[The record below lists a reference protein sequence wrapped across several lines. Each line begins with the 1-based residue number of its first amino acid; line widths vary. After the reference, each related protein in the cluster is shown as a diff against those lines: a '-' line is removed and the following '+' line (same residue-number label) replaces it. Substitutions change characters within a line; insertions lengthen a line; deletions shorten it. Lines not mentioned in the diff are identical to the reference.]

1 MKPLVAATA
10 FRHSSVSLQIKQ
22 MRSPGPLPMKVC
34 RQFKQDRAFRRG
46 RLIALIFVFDT
57 GCGGWASDA
66 LSIR

>member
-10 FRHSSVSLQIKQ
+10 FRQLSLSLQIRQ
-22 MRSPGPLPMKVC
+22 IRSPGPLPMKVC

-46 RLIALIFVFDT
+46 RRTALILVFEA